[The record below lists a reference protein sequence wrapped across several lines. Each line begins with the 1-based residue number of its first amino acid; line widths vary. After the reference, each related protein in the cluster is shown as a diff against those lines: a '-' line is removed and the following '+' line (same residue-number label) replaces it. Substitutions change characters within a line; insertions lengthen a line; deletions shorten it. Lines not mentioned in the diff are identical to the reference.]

1 MQKFK
6 TMQNT
11 GKQCKKYNTLKI
23 NSFDGSMQINS
34 VQFSRP
40 ALHAAESKFQ
50 SNALSDLSF
59 KCAFGTQKNKVY
71 CSLPDYRA
79 TLLSYVVFLCCCVN
93 VLMCCVLCF
102 CVVVGVLFVC
112 CCCVLLCFGLFCLL
126 LCYLLLLCF
135 VFLCSSELCRV
146 MKLSRA
152 ASSLSPPIEGLAE
165 G

>member
-1 MQKFK
+1 
-6 TMQNT
+6 MQNT

-34 VQFSRP
+34 VQFCRP

-79 TLLSYVVFLCCCVN
+79 TLLSYVVFLCSCVN
-93 VLMCCVLCF
+93 VL
-102 CVVVGVLFVC
+102 CVVFLC
-112 CCCVLLCFGLFCLL
+112 CCGCVVCVLL
-126 LCYLLLLCF
+126 
-135 VFLCSSELCRV
+135 LCSLV
-146 MKLSRA
+146 FWAVLSSVVLFA
-152 ASSLSPPIEGLAE
+152 AVVFCVFVLFRTLQSNEVISCCLFTLAPH
-165 G
+165 